1 MNIGIVGPELAKFTP
16 ETRLAACRIIL
27 ALLQPTDAVCHAA
40 LFDLVRDLEAAPPP
54 ETERRE
60 IASFRGL
67 RYWCA
72 SCMAHFGALLPDG
85 DVCCNDCGLIITSV
99 KKDA

>member
-1 MNIGIVGPELAKFTP
+1 MTDTP
-16 ETRLAACRIIL
+16 LLRLARIVDRWFNVDEL
-27 ALLQPTDAVCHAA
+27 DVEALRVEAA
-40 LFDLVRDLEAAPPP
+40 SLVRDLEAAPQP